1 MIVDFPPTPMSEQN
15 LKYDV
20 IVIGSGIGGL
30 TAALV
35 LAKNGFKVAVL
46 EKNHQI
52 GGALQVF
59 SRDKRIFDTG
69 VHYIGGLDEGE
80 NLYKIYKYLEIYDDL
95 KLVRMDEAFDIIRLP
110 NGKVFRQGQGYEAFT
125 RMLLED
131 FPEEAAAI
139 HTFVAKIQ
147 EVCTYFPLYNM
158 RLEGEKTY
166 YSHPEILAIGAW
178 DYLVGLT
185 GNNELIAALLGN
197 GILYAGDRKRTPLYV
212 VALILNS
219 YIKGSYRLADGGAQ
233 LTKALVKQLRKHE
246 GELFKRKEVVAGIK
260 REDGNLKAVVCTD
273 GTAYEAT
280 HFISNLHPSRTMEV
294 IGHEHFMPA
303 TIRRVSSLKNT
314 VASFV
319 VNIAL
324 KENTFLY
331 NNHNYYDFFT
341 ENVWD
346 TADYDAENWPQV
358 IFSCTS
364 ASSKQTEYAESLSA
378 MVYLKI
384 DEFEKWNTTFNTIA
398 RPAERGME
406 YEQAKTLFEEK
417 VINRLCERYPGLREA
432 IRHVYSSTPLTF
444 RDYLGTPEGEMY
456 GIEKDFNNPMLT
468 IINPR
473 TKIPNLYLTGQN
485 IVFHGILGAT
495 IGALVTSFNFVNGT
509 EIVSQINSYKS

>member
-1 MIVDFPPTPMSEQN
+1 MSEHN

-69 VHYIGGLDEGE
+69 VHYIGGLDKGE
-80 NLYKIYKYLEIYDDL
+80 NLYKIYNYLGIYDEL
-95 KLVRMDEAFDIIRLP
+95 KLVRMDEAFDVIRMP
-110 NGKVFRQGQGYEAFT
+110 NGKTFRQGQGYETFT

-131 FPEEAAAI
+131 FPGEAAAI
-139 HTFVAKIQ
+139 HAFAAKIQ
-147 EVCTYFPLYNM
+147 EICTYFPLYNI

-166 YSHPEILAIGAW
+166 YSHPEILAVGAW
-178 DYLVGLT
+178 DYLSELT
-185 GNNELIAALLGN
+185 ENKELIAALLGN

-233 LTKALVKQLRKHE
+233 LTKALVKQIRKYG
-246 GELFKRKEVVAGIK
+246 GELFKRKEVVSGIK
-260 REDGNLKAVVCTD
+260 GEDGNLKAVVCSD
-273 GTAYEAT
+273 GEQLSAT

-319 VNIAL
+319 INIAL
-324 KENTFLY
+324 KENTFPY
-331 NNHNYYDFFT
+331 SNHNYYDFFT
-341 ENVWD
+341 EDVWD
-346 TADYDAENWPQV
+346 TADYDTENWPQV

-364 ASSKQTEYAESLSA
+364 ASSNQTKYAESLSA
-378 MVYLKI
+378 MVYLKM
-384 DEFEKWNTTFNTIA
+384 DEFEQWNSTFNTIVQ
-398 RPAERGME
+398 PSKRGEE
-406 YEQAKTLFEEK
+406 YEQTKKVFEEK
-417 VINRLCERYPGLREA
+417 IINRLCERYPGLREA
-432 IRHVYSSTPLTF
+432 IQGVYSSTPLTF